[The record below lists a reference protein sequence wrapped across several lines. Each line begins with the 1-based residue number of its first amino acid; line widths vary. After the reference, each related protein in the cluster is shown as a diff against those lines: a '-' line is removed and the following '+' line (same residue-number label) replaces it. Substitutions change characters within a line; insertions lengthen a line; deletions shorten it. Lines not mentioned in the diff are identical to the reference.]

1 MKLIEALKKVQEDL
15 KTALD
20 RSRARNG
27 DDLTITEL
35 KKLKADTVVYWI
47 NKAAITDTAR
57 PIFVSIRIPN
67 GPIPVGKNAD
77 GKVAFR
83 RVIAYISVVTLKG
96 STDPKLLNFLESM
109 EKNFLAN
116 GYSFE
121 QNRDAELDSQ
131 SGRTIWPFQISKII

>member
-1 MKLIEALKKVQEDL
+1 MKLIEALKICQKEICDSL
-15 KTALD
+15 EK
-20 RSRARNG
+20 SRARNG
-27 DDLTITEL
+27 DDLTPEEI
-35 KKLKADTVVYWI
+35 KKLKSDTVVYWI
-47 NKAAITDTAR
+47 NKAAILDTAR
-57 PIFVSIRIPN
+57 PIFVSIRIPS

-109 EKNFLAN
+109 EKNFLVN